1 MSSSTLGRACCSCS
15 ESYSDLPPA
24 EALEAEGG
32 AEVELATDE
41 WLVSSFFYQVGVAV
55 NLNFQMEGEGGAEV
69 ELATD

>member
-1 MSSSTLGRACCSCS
+1 MLMSSSTLGRACCSCS

-41 WLVSSFFYQVGVAV
+41 WLVSSFFYQVGAV
-55 NLNFQMEGEGGAEV
+55 SSKSLNRGSEV
-69 ELATD
+69 VP